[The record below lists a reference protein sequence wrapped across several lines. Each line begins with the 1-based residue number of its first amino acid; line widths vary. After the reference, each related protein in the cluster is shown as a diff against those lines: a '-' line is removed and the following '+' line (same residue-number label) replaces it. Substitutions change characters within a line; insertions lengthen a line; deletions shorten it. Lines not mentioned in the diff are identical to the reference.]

1 MGQAILRADGSSHL
15 GMGHIMRS
23 VAFAAGLSDVGV
35 RPIFITKTLDSRVA
49 NVIRSNGFDV
59 EEVPRGTTGD
69 EDARLSTE
77 TAAKVGARCIVT
89 DLWHR
94 SALADPE
101 GTYTYHRGLGPE
113 LFVVGIASGEMTDM
127 PADVIV
133 SPYVT
138 GAGAGVALNGGRTLL
153 HGPSYFIFRPEFIAA
168 ARMARTISKEATR
181 VLVMVGG
188 SDEPHLTA
196 KIAKSLC
203 ALSDLGLSLRVVMGA
218 AYSDR
223 LRREVSDVLS
233 GFCGEYRLLE
243 HDANMAEA
251 MLWAD
256 LAITGDGLVKYET
269 AVTGTPSIMLS
280 RPGSEKSLNREF
292 ERAGTTLHPG
302 DGSLM
307 PVDVLAGKI
316 RQVIGDHSLRLSM
329 SEQGRA
335 LVDGRGLERIIAH
348 IPEGVLR

>member
-1 MGQAILRADGSSHL
+1 MGQAVFRADGSSRL
-15 GMGHIMRS
+15 GMGHIMRC
-23 VAFAAGLSDVGV
+23 VAFAAGLSDMGVG
-35 RPIFITKTLDSRVA
+35 PTFITKTLDSCVA
-49 NVIRSNGFDV
+49 GVIRYNGFDV
-59 EEVPRGTTGD
+59 EEVPCGITAD
-69 EDARLSTE
+69 EDARLSSE
-77 TAAKVGARCIVT
+77 VAARVGARLIVT

-101 GTYTYHRGLGPE
+101 GTCTYHRGLGPD

-127 PADVIV
+127 PADLIV

-138 GAGAGVALNGGRTLL
+138 GADTGAALNGGRTLL
-153 HGPSYFIFRPEFIAA
+153 LGPSYFIFRLEFIAA
-168 ARMARTISKEATR
+168 ARMDRTINEEATR
-181 VLVMVGG
+181 VLVLVGG

-196 KIAKSLC
+196 KIVKSLC
-203 ALSDLGLSLRVVMGA
+203 TISDLGLSLRIVMGA

-223 LRREVSDVLS
+223 LRCEVSDVLS
-233 GFCGEYRLLE
+233 GFCGEYQYLE
-243 HDANMAEA
+243 HDANLAEA

-280 RPGSEKSLNREF
+280 RPESEVHLNREF

-307 PVDVLAGKI
+307 PVDVLAGEI
-316 RQVIGDHSLRLSM
+316 RRVLGDHSLRLSM
-329 SEQGRA
+329 SQQGMA